1 MGTWPQLAH
10 LAEEKEFYFMDGQ
23 DVLFFV
29 VFCFFLRVL
38 IERKLDMDKADT

>member
-10 LAEEKEFYFMDGQ
+10 LAEEKEFYFTAGQ
-23 DVLFFV
+23 SVLFFV

-38 IERKLDMDKADT
+38 IERKLDVDKADT

>member
-10 LAEEKEFYFMDGQ
+10 LAEEKEFYFMAGQ
-23 DVLFFV
+23 DVLFLLFSV
-29 VFCFFLRVL
+29 FFLRVL